1 MISIKNK
8 AIAAIKIIPSMIIP
22 FFTIGS
28 DINFTLLFII
38 SNKLYELLY
47 IKILVQNY
55 IIKLD
60 QMMRIEF
67 I

>member
-8 AIAAIKIIPSMIIP
+8 AIAAIKIIPNMIIP

-38 SNKLYELLY
+38 SNKLHELIY
-47 IKILVQNY
+47 IKILVPNY

-60 QMMRIEF
+60 QVMHIEF